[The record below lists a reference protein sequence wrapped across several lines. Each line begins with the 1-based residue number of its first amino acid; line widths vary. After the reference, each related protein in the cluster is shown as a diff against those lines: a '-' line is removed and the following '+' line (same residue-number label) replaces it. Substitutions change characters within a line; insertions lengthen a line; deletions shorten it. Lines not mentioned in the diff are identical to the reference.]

1 MRLGGSVRA
10 RLLRLALL
18 LVLPCLGISAL
29 LTWRVFVAARQGAET
44 ALLATA
50 HGLGQSLDR
59 QFVEA
64 EVLLR
69 TLAATEELRAGRLT
83 ELDRLARATAL
94 PGTAIVLLDPSG
106 RSLID
111 TARPP
116 GARPAVLPV
125 AGWAREV
132 AGQAFV
138 SSLVSQRAGGVLSA
152 RVVLPVGIGGR
163 HAYDLE
169 LVLSAS
175 ALQGLL
181 SRVPLPRGWAST
193 VVDTTGTIVA
203 STGAPGP
210 VAGRRASGGMLAT
223 IGEGEGVRDGSA
235 PDGTPVVM
243 ASSRSDRAHWA
254 VTVQAPRTLIAEAG
268 RQSTM
273 LLIWLGSGVMIAGL
287 LGAWLVAR
295 GIAKP
300 IEAMAKVARGLG
312 EGGTWTAIPQGLTEA
327 DAVGRA
333 MFGAFE
339 FLVQRREQLGALNAT
354 LATHVQVRT
363 SELAS
368 ANAALDDQSRQ
379 LGAILDHMP
388 VGVVVHGADGGI
400 HFVNREARR
409 LLGMPMQGEI
419 DASMWPAVRRGHVVL
434 ASEDQPSARARAGQP
449 VERELLTL
457 QHPGRPP
464 LELEVNASP
473 LRGQDGEVSL
483 ALTTLQDV
491 TARLEAEESRRRSQR
506 LEAVGQLTGGVAHEF
521 NNLLMAISGCLELLA
536 PHVESAFG
544 QGSRACTLLANAARA
559 TGRGAGLTGQ
569 LLAFARRQHLQVEP
583 VDLNAL
589 VDGMR
594 QLLEGTL
601 GRLIEVEVLADPGVW
616 PAMADAAQLE
626 LVLLNLAINARDAM
640 PQGGKLTIRTANLRT
655 GVPSRAEEPPEGD
668 HAVLHVSDTGHG
680 MQPHVLARVF
690 EPFFTT
696 KDVGRG
702 SGLGLPHVL
711 GVAQQLGGGVHIAS
725 TPGQG
730 TTVSLFLPRAHSAV
744 AAPRPAPAPRPGP
757 HALAGARLLLVDDDT
772 DVREI
777 ARSMLEEMGAFV
789 FEAESGADALLA
801 LRTRRIDLVLAD
813 LTMPQ
818 MTGVELADAVAD
830 LLPEVPVVLMTGY
843 GPSALGDPGGNVR
856 ATLRKPFRAEALARV
871 LAAQL
876 GLAEV
881 H

>member
-1 MRLGGSVRA
+1 MWLRGSVRA

-29 LTWRVFVAARQGAET
+29 LTWRVFVTARQGADA

-50 HGLGQSLDR
+50 HGLDQLLDR
-59 QFVEA
+59 EFLQA

-69 TLAATEELRAGRLT
+69 TLTATDELRGGHVA
-83 ELDRLARATAL
+83 ELDRLARAAAL

-106 RSLID
+106 RVLVD
-111 TARPP
+111 TARPAGTR
-116 GARPAVLPV
+116 GAALPV

-132 AGQAFV
+132 PGQASV
-138 SSLVSQRAGGVLSA
+138 SSLVSQRAAGVLSA
-152 RVVLPVGIGGR
+152 RVVLPVGIAGR

-169 LVLSAS
+169 VVMPAAVL
-175 ALQGLL
+175 QRLL
-181 SRVPLPRGWAST
+181 LRNPLPQGWTST
-193 VVDTTGTIVA
+193 IMDAAGIVVA
-203 STGAPGP
+203 STRGP
-210 VAGRRASGGMLAT
+210 DQAGRRADTAIAALLGGVA
-223 IGEGEGVRDGSA
+223 EAVRDGSA
-235 PDGTPVVM
+235 PDGTPVLVGL
-243 ASSRSDRAHWA
+243 SRSEHSHWA
-254 VTVQAPRTLIAEAG
+254 VAVAVPSALIGEAG
-268 RQSTM
+268 RQST
-273 LLIWLGSGVMIAGL
+273 LLLAKLGSGAVVLGL
-287 LGAWLVAR
+287 LGALVVAR

-300 IEAMAKVARGLG
+300 IEAMAKAARGLG
-312 EGGTWTAIPQGLTEA
+312 EGGTWTSIPQGLTEA
-327 DAVGRA
+327 DAVARA

-339 FLVQRREQLGALNAT
+339 FLVERREQLGALNAT
-354 LATHVQVRT
+354 LTTRVIART
-363 SELAS
+363 TELAS

-379 LGAILDHMP
+379 IDAILDHTP
-388 VGVVVHGADGGI
+388 VGVVVHGVDGQ
-400 HFVNREARR
+400 VQVANREARR
-409 LLGMPMQGEI
+409 LLGLPMQGELN
-419 DASMWPAVRRGHVVL
+419 ARMWPVMRRGNAVPKP
-434 ASEDQPSARARAGQP
+434 EEEPWARARAGQP

-457 QHPGRPP
+457 QRPGQPP
-464 LELEVNASP
+464 VELEVNASP
-473 LRGQDGEVSL
+473 LLGQDGEVSL

-521 NNLLMAISGCLELLA
+521 NNLLMAISGCLELLS
-536 PHVESAFG
+536 PHVESTFG
-544 QGSRACTLLANAARA
+544 QGSRARTLLANAARA

-583 VDLNAL
+583 VDLNAM
-589 VDGMR
+589 VAGMS

-601 GRLIEVEVLADPGVW
+601 GRLVAVEVLADRSVW

-640 PQGGKLTIRTANLRT
+640 PGGGKLTIRTANIRT
-655 GVPSRAEEPPEGD
+655 GLPSRPEDPPEGE
-668 HAVLHVSDTGHG
+668 HAVLAVSDTGHG

-711 GVAQQLGGGVHIAS
+711 GVAQQLGGGVRIAS
-725 TPGQG
+725 APGQG
-730 TTVSLFLPRAHSAV
+730 TTVSLYLPRAHAPV
-744 AAPRPAPAPRPGP
+744 AASRPAPPPRPGAN
-757 HALAGARLLLVDDDT
+757 ALAGARILLVDDDT

-777 ARSMLEEMGAFV
+777 ARSMLEEMGAVV
-789 FEAESGADALLA
+789 FEAENGAQALLE
-801 LRTRRIDLVLAD
+801 LRTQRIDLVLAD

-818 MTGVELADAVAD
+818 MSGVELADAVAA
-830 LLPEVPVVLMTGY
+830 LQPAVPVVLMTGY
-843 GPSALGDPGGNVR
+843 GPSAVGDPGGNVR
-856 ATLRKPFRAEALARV
+856 ATLRKPFRAEALARA

-881 H
+881 